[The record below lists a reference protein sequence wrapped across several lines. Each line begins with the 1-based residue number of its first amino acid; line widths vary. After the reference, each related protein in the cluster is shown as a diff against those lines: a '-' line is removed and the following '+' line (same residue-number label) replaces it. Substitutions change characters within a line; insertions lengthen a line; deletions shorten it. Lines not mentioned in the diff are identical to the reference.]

1 MHSGWAATGLIVF
14 ALSLWGCGSGETSID
29 GIWNVDFGNSGK
41 GAMKLAGG
49 RVHAFCYGDVTLGT
63 YSVKDDAV
71 EMFVRF
77 NPGEE
82 ETNLS
87 GTIVSRDDAHFV
99 LQLARS
105 GVSLPFESY
114 TGDCSEVKFGR

>member
-1 MHSGWAATGLIVF
+1 MHSGWTATGFIVV
-14 ALSLWGCGSGETSID
+14 ALSLWACGSGETPID
-29 GIWNVDFGNSGK
+29 GIWNVDFGKSGS

-49 RVHAFCYGDVTLGT
+49 RVHAFCYGDVTLGR

-77 NPGEE
+77 NPGEDE
-82 ETNLS
+82 VNLS
-87 GTIVSRDDAHFV
+87 GTIVSRDYERFV
-99 LQLARS
+99 VQLVRS
-105 GVSLPFESY
+105 GVSLTFELY